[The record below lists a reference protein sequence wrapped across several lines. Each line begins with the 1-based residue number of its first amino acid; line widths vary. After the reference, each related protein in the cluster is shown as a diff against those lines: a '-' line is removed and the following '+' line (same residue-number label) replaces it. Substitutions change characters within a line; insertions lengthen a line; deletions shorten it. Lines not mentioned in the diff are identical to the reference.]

1 MLLLSK
7 AAIDY
12 AVEECRRRD
21 EYSVVI
27 VILSRTVLE
36 DTLNNLKRTRD
47 KYDDVRIDKRMNG
60 GIVYFNNGSRIR
72 IIPAS
77 NNARGL
83 IAHLLIIDEDIDYEL
98 VRSVFYPI
106 ERLEQQRLYRKW
118 INRDLG
124 KITYE
129 ENTECD
135 MEVEVEDVIEK
146 DFLKVIGVL
155 KN

>member
-7 AAIDY
+7 AAVDY
-12 AVEECRRRD
+12 AVEECRIRD

-36 DTLNNLKRTRD
+36 DTLNNLKHTRD

-77 NNARGL
+77 NNTRGL

-118 INRDLG
+118 INRDLQE
-124 KITYE
+124 ITYDE
-129 ENTECD
+129 DTECD
-135 MEVEVEDVIEK
+135 MGEKVEDVIEK
-146 DFLKVIGVL
+146 DFLKVIGV
-155 KN
+155 